1 MTKQEYKEQIIKN
14 LDKADKK
21 DLKIIDSVVKP
32 FVDIPSK
39 EINNKERLVGSIVYK
54 LYYGNFSE
62 KALLNL
68 KAFID
73 GYEGYK
79 A

>member
-14 LDKADKK
+14 LDKADKEA
-21 DLKIIDSVVKP
+21 LKIIDSALKSLI
-32 FVDIPSK
+32 DIPSN
-39 EINNKERLVGSIVYK
+39 EISKKERNVGSIIYK
-54 LYYGNFSE
+54 LFCGDFNE

-68 KAFID
+68 KSFID

-79 A
+79 S

>member
-1 MTKQEYKEQIIKN
+1 MTKEEYKEQVIRN

-39 EINNKERLVGSIVYK
+39 EINNKERLVGSIVCK

-62 KALLNL
+62 EALLNL

-73 GYEGYK
+73 SYEGI
-79 A
+79 